1 MEVDTTRLH
10 EKGKVNKDGTDEI
23 EPTEEESK
31 EKETKRSTVNM
42 ESKPRVTNQADT
54 KKTIK
59 VKGKDRLL
67 EQVGG

>member
-31 EKETKRSTVNM
+31 EKETKRSKVNM

-59 VKGKDRLL
+59 VKEKDRLL